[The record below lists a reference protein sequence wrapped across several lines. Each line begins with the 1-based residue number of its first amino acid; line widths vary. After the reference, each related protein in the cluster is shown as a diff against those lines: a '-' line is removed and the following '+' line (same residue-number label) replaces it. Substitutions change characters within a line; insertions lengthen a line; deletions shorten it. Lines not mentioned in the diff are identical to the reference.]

1 VNEPGF
7 VAKTLLLTRKDLRIE
22 LRARDTL
29 VPMLAFSFAV
39 TLLLA
44 FTLPTTGD
52 NERAIAGASATTVAD
67 VLAGFFWVTIL
78 FAGLIGFARTFETEQ
93 TEGAI
98 DALLLVPLDRS
109 GLFLAKAFANL
120 IFILLVEAFLLPLF
134 VLLFTLDVGAGL
146 APLLLVILLV
156 DIGFVAVGTLFASVA
171 AQTSSRELILPVLAL
186 PALIP
191 VFIAG
196 ADLTS
201 DLIAGGTFGTLVEAG
216 WFGVLIAFD
225 VILGITAALVFE
237 FVLE

>member
-1 VNEPGF
+1 MKQRGF
-7 VAKTLLLTRKDLRIE
+7 VGKTLLLTRKDLRIE
-22 LRARDTL
+22 MRARDTL
-29 VPMLAFSFAV
+29 VPMLAFTFAV

-67 VLAGFFWVTIL
+67 VLAGFFWITIL
-78 FAGLIGFARTFETEQ
+78 FAGLVGFARTFETEQ

-98 DALLLVPLDRS
+98 DSLLLVPLDRS
-109 GLFLAKAFANL
+109 GLFLAKALANL
-120 IFILLVEAFLLPLF
+120 TFIVIVEAFLLPLF
-134 VLLFTLDVGAGL
+134 VLLFTLDAGPGFPSL
-146 APLLLVILLV
+146 VIVILLV
-156 DIGFVAVGTLFASVA
+156 DVGFVAVGTLFASVA

-196 ADLTS
+196 VDLTS
-201 DLIAGGTFGTLVEAG
+201 DLIAGGSFGTLVEAG
-216 WFGVLIAFD
+216 WFGVLIAYD

-237 FVLE
+237 FVIE